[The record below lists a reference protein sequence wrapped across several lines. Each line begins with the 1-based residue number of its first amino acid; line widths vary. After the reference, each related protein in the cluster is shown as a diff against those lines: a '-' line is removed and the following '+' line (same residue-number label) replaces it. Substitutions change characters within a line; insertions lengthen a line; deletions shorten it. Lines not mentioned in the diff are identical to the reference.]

1 MIQNN
6 SAASRHLAILW
17 STEHNMKSNCQVKF
31 KKTSINANQP
41 IWAVF
46 KEQQRAVASILG
58 RSDSHAKPQLHCAIE
73 NKDHLLRE
81 QHSVAYL
88 PHYRSLDISRQ
99 ILANQNGCRKDRYQ
113 AWKSHRLTQYTLNI
127 LRGWCFRTSAAAQDD
142 HSTQNTIFTGQKGWA
157 WTSRANATSE
167 MTKHAVRMIQ
177 QCVSPQPRNCHARFS
192 VL

>member
-1 MIQNN
+1 
-6 SAASRHLAILW
+6 
-17 STEHNMKSNCQVKF
+17 MKSNCQVKF

-58 RSDSHAKPQLHCAIE
+58 RSDSHVKPQLHCAIE

-81 QHSVAYL
+81 QHSLAYL

-113 AWKSHRLTQYTLNI
+113 A
-127 LRGWCFRTSAAAQDD
+127 
-142 HSTQNTIFTGQKGWA
+142 
-157 WTSRANATSE
+157 
-167 MTKHAVRMIQ
+167 
-177 QCVSPQPRNCHARFS
+177 
-192 VL
+192 